1 VFNTERAS
9 LLQVASVAS
18 FKKAISSVQ
27 GRFCANSNSEK
38 SDPKLLSE
46 QPSITS
52 ERSSVSNICPDDVAK
67 LSRSPLV
74 SRSFE
79 LFKFA
84 YVRTSW
90 QHVWMLFRVPEE
102 FYFQVHPSGQR
113 GNTAQTPISVQQV
126 KGFPSQTQIWE
137 DSCNRLD
144 VRSTP
149 SIHYP

>member
-52 ERSSVSNICPDDVAK
+52 GRSSVSNIRVKKLRIVQVCIRSDVMA
-67 LSRSPLV
+67 
-74 SRSFE
+74 
-79 LFKFA
+79 
-84 YVRTSW
+84 T
-90 QHVWMLFRVPEE
+90 
-102 FYFQVHPSGQR
+102 
-113 GNTAQTPISVQQV
+113 
-126 KGFPSQTQIWE
+126 
-137 DSCNRLD
+137 CLD
-144 VRSTP
+144 AL
-149 SIHYP
+149 